1 MRSGSRTGRVVGL
14 ALALA
19 VSLSACGTAS
29 QPRYGT
35 PMDQKR
41 FQDLGAVTDASRAF
55 PVAFMAT
62 PRDQPEFVEVDA
74 GLGGTKVAT
83 AQWLTELA
91 RVMNTS
97 MAKIGLF
104 DDRFQPIAQ
113 ELFRY
118 EVESGDMV
126 YGWKQPEGFT
136 TGSARLARLHL
147 RDLKAHSDSDGV
159 TALIHVQVDMTGF
172 TKIYECEKTSASL
185 WDREVFACVGEK
197 ILGDP
202 KLWQAATF
210 VP

>member
-1 MRSGSRTGRVVGL
+1 MRMARFGYAISLVA
-14 ALALA
+14 ALAA
-19 VSLSACGTAS
+19 QACGAAS

-35 PMDQKR
+35 PIAQER
-41 FQDLGAVTDASRAF
+41 FRELGAVTDASRAF
-55 PVAFMAT
+55 PVAFLAT
-62 PRDQPEFVEVDA
+62 PGDKPQTVDVDA

-83 AQWLTELA
+83 AQWMTELA
-91 RVMNTS
+91 RTMNTA

-118 EVESGDMV
+118 EVDAGDII
-126 YGWKQPEGFT
+126 YGWKQPAGFT
-136 TGSARLARLHL
+136 TGTARVARLQL

-172 TKIYECEKTSASL
+172 TKVYQCEKTATSL
-185 WDREVFACVGEK
+185 WDREVFTCVGEK

-202 KLWQAATF
+202 KFWQAATF